1 MSGWLPGNQTVL
13 WALWTYMVL
22 RLLFLF
28 FDIVWAASA
37 CADCPQSLP
46 EMGGYLMGGFSLRFF
61 FFSFFPERR

>member
-46 EMGGYLMGGFSLRFF
+46 EMGGYLMGGFSFRF